1 MNRKSAEFSVS
12 SMVGALFLI
21 VILGLPAFAQ
31 TPNQPNSDQQNSTQ
45 PPAAPQQG
53 SAQQQGSDQQQGSAQ
68 QPSSSQSGNE
78 EATPEEVTPRHRTKP
93 KEFKNWN
100 FNAGGGA
107 NIGSGPTKKYV
118 IGGGGTFGG
127 GVARNF
133 SKYFGFRLDVLFNNL
148 PLRNTAF
155 LLAQAPGGNN
165 HVYTATLDPIINIPA
180 TRLWSGYVVFGPSYL
195 HRSGKLDSS
204 TAVPG
209 SACNPFWDWWGRCFA
224 GSLPVGVDFLRSS
237 QNQFGYNVGGGVARK
252 VYNNIEIYA
261 EFRIIHGDHNN
272 ITTDVRP
279 ITMGV
284 RW

>member
-1 MNRKSAEFSVS
+1 MNRKSAEFSAS
-12 SMVGALFLI
+12 SLVRALCW
-21 VILGLPAFAQ
+21 VAILSVAALAQ
-31 TPNQPNSDQQNSTQ
+31 TPDQQNSDQQNSAQ
-45 PPAAPQQG
+45 PPAP
-53 SAQQQGSDQQQGSAQ
+53 QQGSDQQQGSAQ
-68 QPSSSQSGNE
+68 QPASSQSGNE
-78 EATPEEVTPRHRTKP
+78 EATPEEATPRHRTKP

-100 FNAGGGA
+100 FNVGGGA
-107 NIGSGPTKKYV
+107 NVDSGPTKRFV
-118 IGGGGTFGG
+118 RGGGATFGA
-127 GVARNF
+127 GVARNY
-133 SKYFGFRLDVLFNNL
+133 SKYFGFRLDVLFNDL
-148 PLRNTAF
+148 PLRNTA
-155 LLAQAPGGNN
+155 LQLAQAQSGNS

-209 SACNPFWDWWGRCFA
+209 EACNAFYAWWGRCFA
-224 GSLPVGVDFLRSS
+224 GSLPLTVNFLRESE
-237 QNQFGYNVGGGVARK
+237 NQFGYNIGGGIARK

-261 EFRIIHGDHNN
+261 DFRIIHGDHNN

>member
-12 SMVGALFLI
+12 STVGALFLV
-21 VILGLPAFAQ
+21 VILGLSALAQ
-31 TPNQPNSDQQNSTQ
+31 TPDQQNSDQ
-45 PPAAPQQG
+45 PNSAQMPA
-53 SAQQQGSDQQQGSAQ
+53 AQQQGSDQQQGSAQ
-68 QPSSSQSGNE
+68 QPSNSQSGNE
-78 EATPEEVTPRHRTKP
+78 EATQEEATPRHRTKP

-107 NIGSGPTKKYV
+107 NVNSGPTKKFV

-133 SKYFGFRLDVLFNNL
+133 NKYFGFRLDALFNNL

-209 SACNPFWDWWGRCFA
+209 SACNPFWAWWGRCFA
-224 GSLPVGVDFLRSS
+224 GSLPLTVDFLRAS

-272 ITTDVRP
+272 ITTDVHP

>member
-1 MNRKSAEFSVS
+1 MNRKPAEFSVS
-12 SMVGALFLI
+12 SIVGALFLV
-21 VILGLPAFAQ
+21 VILGLAALAQ
-31 TPNQPNSDQQNSTQ
+31 TPDQQNSDQQNSAQ
-45 PPAAPQQG
+45 PPA
-53 SAQQQGSDQQQGSAQ
+53 AQQQGSDQQQGSAQ
-68 QPSSSQSGNE
+68 QPSGSQSGNE
-78 EATPEEVTPRHRTKP
+78 EATPEEATPRHRTKP

-107 NIGSGPTKKYV
+107 NIGSGQTKKFV

-133 SKYFGFRLDVLFNNL
+133 NKYFGFRLDVLFNNL

-209 SACNPFWDWWGRCFA
+209 SACNPFWAWWGRCFA
-224 GSLPVGVDFLRSS
+224 GSLPLTVDFLRAS
-237 QNQFGYNVGGGVARK
+237 QNQFGYNVGGGIARK

-272 ITTDVRP
+272 ITTDIRP